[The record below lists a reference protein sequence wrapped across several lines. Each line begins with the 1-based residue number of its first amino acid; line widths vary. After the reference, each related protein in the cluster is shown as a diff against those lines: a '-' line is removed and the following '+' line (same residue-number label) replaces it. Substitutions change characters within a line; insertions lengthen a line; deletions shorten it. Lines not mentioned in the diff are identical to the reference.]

1 MEGDKSKLMQK
12 TILRNRGANT
22 VSPGLPGVLKELS
35 VNKAL
40 YTMLVPAVILL
51 FLFCYM
57 PLFGLI
63 LAFKE
68 FNFDMGIFYS
78 PWTKPIFN
86 NFLFLFNSEYGIR
99 AIRNTVLLNSLF
111 ISVGLVFEVGFAL
124 IFNEINSKAFKKI
137 TQTLSFLPYFVSWI
151 VVGVFT
157 YNLLT
162 SDHAALNNLLA
173 AMGLPKI
180 DFITNASIWP
190 VILVLV
196 NRWKLTGYGTI
207 VYLATL
213 SGIDSSYYEA
223 AEIDGASR
231 WQQIRYISLPLLR
244 PTVIVLTLLSIG
256 RIFNADFGMFFSVVG
271 DAATLYST
279 TDVID
284 TFVYRSLRVSSDI
297 GMASAAGFVQ
307 SILSFVLVILSNMA
321 ARRVDKDS
329 ALF

>member
-1 MEGDKSKLMQK
+1 MQK
-12 TILRNRGANT
+12 KLSRNRGVAVAST
-22 VSPGLPGVLKELS
+22 GLLGVLKELY

-40 YTMLVPAVILL
+40 YMMLVPAVVLL

-57 PLFGLI
+57 PLFGLV

-68 FNFDMGIFYS
+68 FNFEMGIFHS
-78 PWTKPIFN
+78 PWTKPVFN
-86 NFLFLFNSEYGIR
+86 NFLFLFGSEYGIR
-99 AIRNTVLLNSLF
+99 AIRNTVLLNALF
-111 ISVGLVFEVGFAL
+111 ISAGLVFEVGFAL
-124 IFNEINSKAFKKI
+124 IFNEINSKIFKKI
-137 TQTLSFLPYFVSWI
+137 TQTLTFLPYFVSWI

-157 YNLLT
+157 YNILT
-162 SDHAALNNLLA
+162 SDHAALNNFLSVL
-173 AMGLPKI
+173 GLPKI

-190 VILVLV
+190 IILVLI

-231 WQQIRYISLPLLR
+231 WQQIRFISLPLLR
-244 PTVIVLTLLSIG
+244 PTVIVLTLLAIG

-284 TFVYRSLRVSSDI
+284 TFVYRSLRVSADI

-307 SILSFVLVILSNMA
+307 SVLSFVLVILSNMA
-321 ARRVDKDS
+321 ARKVDKDS

>member
-1 MEGDKSKLMQK
+1 MQK
-12 TILRNRGANT
+12 NLSRNRGVTAAST
-22 VSPGLPGVLKELS
+22 GLLGVFKELY

-40 YTMLVPAVILL
+40 YMMLVPAVVLL

-57 PLFGLI
+57 PLFGLV

-68 FNFDMGIFYS
+68 FNFEMGIFHS

-86 NFLFLFNSEYGIR
+86 NFLFLFSSEYGIR
-99 AIRNTVLLNSLF
+99 AIRNTVLLNALF
-111 ISVGLVFEVGFAL
+111 ISAGLVFEVGFAL
-124 IFNEINSKAFKKI
+124 IFNEINSKIFKKI
-137 TQTLSFLPYFVSWI
+137 TQTLTFLPYFVSWI

-157 YNLLT
+157 YNILT
-162 SDHAALNNLLA
+162 SDHAALNNFLSVL
-173 AMGLPKI
+173 GLPKI
-180 DFITNASIWP
+180 DFIINASIWP
-190 VILVLV
+190 IILVLI

-231 WQQIRYISLPLLR
+231 WQQIRFISLPLLR
-244 PTVIVLTLLSIG
+244 PTVIVLTLLAIG

-307 SILSFVLVILSNMA
+307 SVLSFVLVVLSNMA
-321 ARRVDKDS
+321 ARKVDRDS

>member
-1 MEGDKSKLMQK
+1 MQNN
-12 TILRNRGANT
+12 LSRNRGVAVAST
-22 VSPGLPGVLKELS
+22 GLLGVLKELY

-40 YTMLVPAVILL
+40 YMMLVPAVVLL

-57 PLFGLI
+57 PLFGLV

-68 FNFDMGIFYS
+68 FNFEMGIFHS
-78 PWTKPIFN
+78 PWTKPVFN
-86 NFLFLFNSEYGIR
+86 NFLFLFGSEYGIR
-99 AIRNTVLLNSLF
+99 AIRNTVLLNALF
-111 ISVGLVFEVGFAL
+111 ISAGLVFEVGFAL
-124 IFNEINSKAFKKI
+124 IFNEINSKIFKKI
-137 TQTLSFLPYFVSWI
+137 TQTLTFLPYFVSWI

-157 YNLLT
+157 YNILT
-162 SDHAALNNLLA
+162 SDHAALNNFLSVL
-173 AMGLPKI
+173 GLPKI

-190 VILVLV
+190 IILVLI

-231 WQQIRYISLPLLR
+231 WQQIRFISLPLLR
-244 PTVIVLTLLSIG
+244 PTVIVLTLLAIG

-284 TFVYRSLRVSSDI
+284 TFVYRSLRVSADI

-307 SILSFVLVILSNMA
+307 SVLSFVLVILSNMA
-321 ARRVDKDS
+321 ARKVDKDS

>member
-1 MEGDKSKLMQK
+1 MQK
-12 TILRNRGANT
+12 LITGNKNVALT
-22 VSPGLPGVLKELS
+22 SFGLLNVFKELS
-35 VNKAL
+35 RNKAL
-40 YTMLVPAVILL
+40 YFMLVPALTLL

-57 PLFGLI
+57 PLFGLL

-68 FNFDMGIFYS
+68 FNFDSGILFS

-86 NFLFLFNSEYGIR
+86 NFLFLFSSEYGIR
-99 AIRNTVLLNSLF
+99 AIKNTVLLNSLF
-111 ISVGLVFEVGFAL
+111 ISIGLVFEVGFAL

-137 TQTLSFLPYFVSWI
+137 TQTLTFLPYFVSWI

-173 AMGLPKI
+173 SVGIPKI
-180 DFITNASIWP
+180 DFISNAGIWP
-190 VILVLV
+190 IILVFV

-231 WQQIRYISLPLLR
+231 WQQIRFISLPLLR
-244 PTVIVLTLLSIG
+244 PTIIVLTLLAIG
-256 RIFNADFGMFFSVVG
+256 RIFNADFGMFYSVVG

-307 SILSFVLVILSNMA
+307 SVLSFVLVIASNMA
-321 ARRVDKDS
+321 ARKVDKDS